1 MKRFDEGDVVLGVGV
16 LLLSGGAGWVYPP
29 LGLIVPGVV
38 LTYLAL
44 FWARPNRPSTRKER

>member
-1 MKRFDEGDVVLGVGV
+1 MKRFDEGDAVLAVGV

-29 LGLIVPGVV
+29 MGLIVPGVV

-44 FWARPNRPSTRKER
+44 FWGRRPASRKER